1 MLFLADI
8 KTVFINSSCSS
19 APPHSPPYIKHTEQA
34 SGVVQL
40 MPEGPL
46 RHFQLC
52 LFNNAKKNFV
62 PPKAPSPTSDRLGRR
77 SPVTVTAPITAAAED
92 GGDDAGRSTS
102 AS

>member
-19 APPHSPPYIKHTEQA
+19 VFPHYYIKHTEQA

-52 LFNNAKKNFV
+52 LFNNAKLL
-62 PPKAPSPTSDRLGRR
+62 PRYLRQHLIERIGEAP
-77 SPVTVTAPITAAAED
+77 
-92 GGDDAGRSTS
+92 
-102 AS
+102 